1 MNRSSRAVLLLC
13 VTLAGLWGCAQ
24 GPTVTAQA
32 ERIKALETKVARL
45 EADSRAAAAARDQLR
60 RQFEQSEEQ
69 VKKLQATLH
78 DRITERDQV
87 AAQYDTFRKS
97 LRDLV
102 GQAESTALRFPTG
115 DPVTITAAKRSSE
128 ITPQP

>member
-1 MNRSSRAVLLLC
+1 MNRANRAVLVLC

-32 ERIKALETKVARL
+32 ERIKALETKVAKL
-45 EADSRAAAAARDQLR
+45 EADARAAATAHQQLR

-69 VKKLQATLH
+69 VKKLQTTVK
-78 DRITERDQV
+78 DRVNERDQV
-87 AAQYDTFRKS
+87 AAQYDSFRKS

-102 GQAESTALRFPTG
+102 GQADSTALRFPAG
-115 DPVTITAAKRSSE
+115 DPVTVTAARRSES
-128 ITPQP
+128 PQQ